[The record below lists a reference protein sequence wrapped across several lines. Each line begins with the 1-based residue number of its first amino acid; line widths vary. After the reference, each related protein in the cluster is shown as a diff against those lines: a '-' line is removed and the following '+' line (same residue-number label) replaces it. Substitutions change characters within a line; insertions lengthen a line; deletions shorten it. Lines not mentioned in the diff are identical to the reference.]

1 VKLQEGIDHLK
12 ELLAEDN
19 FGCEEC
25 RNDHEQLLMWLLE
38 LSLYRQCLNIH
49 DEDAPDMKNVDSN
62 DFMIDKSLFDRLYN
76 NINNNTEE
84 SKYDY

>member
-1 VKLQEGIDHLK
+1 MKLQGGIDHLK

-19 FGCEEC
+19 FGCAEC
-25 RNDHEQLLMWLLE
+25 RNEHEQLLMWLLE

-62 DFMIDKSLFDRLYN
+62 DFMIDQSLFDKLYN
-76 NINNNTEE
+76 ISNNME
-84 SKYDY
+84 D

>member
-1 VKLQEGIDHLK
+1 LKLQDGIDHLK

-19 FGCEEC
+19 FGCEEY

-62 DFMIDKSLFDRLYN
+62 DFMIDQSLFDKLYN
-76 NINNNTEE
+76 ISDNSEE
-84 SKYDY
+84 HEYDY

>member
-1 VKLQEGIDHLK
+1 MKLQDGIDHLK

-25 RNDHEQLLMWLLE
+25 RNDHEQLLMWLSE

-49 DEDAPDMKNVDSN
+49 DEDAPDMKNVDSD
-62 DFMIDKSLFDRLYN
+62 DFMIEQSLFDKLYN
-76 NINNNTEE
+76 ISNNMEE
-84 SKYDY
+84 SEYDY

>member
-1 VKLQEGIDHLK
+1 MKLQEGIDHLK
-12 ELLAEDN
+12 ELLVEDN

-49 DEDAPDMKNVDSN
+49 DEDAPDMKNVDSG
-62 DFMIDKSLFDRLYN
+62 DFMIDQSLFDKLYN
-76 NINNNTEE
+76 IANNMEE